1 VNGTGSLLVIAMRT
15 GRDTLLMQI
24 VRQVAEAQRSRAPGQ
39 ALADRV
45 AAFLVPAVVAAA
57 LLAVA
62 GWTLF
67 GPPPAFLRGIGAA
80 VAVLIIACPC
90 ALGLATPMSVMVA
103 MGRGARLGVLF
114 RDAVALER
122 LARADTLVVDKTGT
136 LTAGRPEL
144 SDVRPTG
151 ELTEAGLLGLA
162 AAIEKHS
169 EHPLAGAIVRGAE
182 ARGVTVEAGADFA
195 SEPGLGVSG
204 TVNGRKVLAGSTG
217 FLARHSVAV
226 ETASIGDLR
235 RSRGASA
242 LFVAVDGALAGVLT
256 VVDPIREDARST
268 VRQLRELGLRIVL
281 ATGDHEGTANAVAR
295 ELDIDEVHAG
305 ALPADKAALVRKLQ
319 QQGRTVAMVGDG
331 VNDAPALA
339 AADIGIAL
347 GTGAGVALESAH
359 AVLLRPELRLLPAAR
374 RLSSATVANM
384 RQNLAFAVG
393 YNALAVP
400 VAAGVL
406 YPLAGVT
413 LSPMLAALLMSLSSV
428 SVITNAL
435 RLRGAG

>member
-1 VNGTGSLLVIAMRT
+1 
-15 GRDTLLMQI
+15 
-24 VRQVAEAQRSRAPGQ
+24 
-39 ALADRV
+39 
-45 AAFLVPAVVAAA
+45 
-57 LLAVA
+57 
-62 GWTLF
+62 
-67 GPPPAFLRGIGAA
+67 
-80 VAVLIIACPC
+80 
-90 ALGLATPMSVMVA
+90 
-103 MGRGARLGVLF
+103 
-114 RDAVALER
+114 
-122 LARADTLVVDKTGT
+122 
-136 LTAGRPEL
+136 
-144 SDVRPTG
+144 
-151 ELTEAGLLGLA
+151 
-162 AAIEKHS
+162 
-169 EHPLAGAIVRGAE
+169 
-182 ARGVTVEAGADFA
+182 
-195 SEPGLGVSG
+195 
-204 TVNGRKVLAGSTG
+204 
-217 FLARHSVAV
+217 
-226 ETASIGDLR
+226 
-235 RSRGASA
+235 
-242 LFVAVDGALAGVLT
+242 VLT